1 MDFTRISDWLQVHR
15 AWTSADMAGA
25 TVYLL
30 DCESFVEGAFAP
42 AVASDGD
49 KPERV
54 ARRDTLRNRGSAS
67 ASAAAVTADPRLPSV
82 PLRAYSKRYLADGS
96 NHVGTAVS
104 DLFALG
110 RSVQDIIDVSC
121 ACSARVQLRSS
132 RTPQYLLGARV
143 EPCDS

>member
-1 MDFTRISDWLQVHR
+1 VSLFGTVGGVTGVTVVSPPRVH
-15 AWTSADMAGA
+15 G
-25 TVYLL
+25 
-30 DCESFVEGAFAP
+30 CE
-42 AVASDGD
+42 
-49 KPERV
+49 
-54 ARRDTLRNRGSAS
+54 S
-67 ASAAAVTADPRLPSV
+67 ASAAAVTADLPSV

-110 RSVQDIIDVSC
+110 RSVQAIIDVSC

-132 RTPQYLLGARV
+132 RTPQHLLGVRV